1 MAKVIRIFGLIVLGI
16 ALYILAYDWVK
27 KNGTQIRSWL
37 VYIKNNETSMTGVVM
52 ETLKEVVA
60 NDVIKPKIRDLKR
73 RLGWN

>member
-73 RLGWN
+73 RLGWI